1 MLIFL
6 IDLIGTNIAKVKTGR
21 ISFLDVLSVVPP
33 FPSHAWEAKPVER
46 RDFSQSITICLWL
59 VDYDN
64 HVSEERIINTDPGFL
79 LEVDDRQ
86 NSPSTS

>member
-21 ISFLDVLSVVPP
+21 ISFLDVI
-33 FPSHAWEAKPVER
+33 
-46 RDFSQSITICLWL
+46 DFSQSITICLWL
-59 VDYDN
+59 VVYDN

-79 LEVDDRQ
+79 LEVGNRHS
-86 NSPSTS
+86 SPSTS

>member
-33 FPSHAWEAKPVER
+33 FHSHAWEAKPVER
-46 RDFSQSITICLWL
+46 RDFSQSITICL
-59 VDYDN
+59 
-64 HVSEERIINTDPGFL
+64 
-79 LEVDDRQ
+79 
-86 NSPSTS
+86 